1 MKIPTIKAGLSLKF
15 LAPIAA
21 GLIVGLSVEAV
32 MLFSNVSSSSRTQ
45 TDMAQEALKVEQQS
59 AEDALVA
66 ALTSKA
72 DAIGRFMA
80 KTAPDMIIGFDFTS
94 LKSYQDEASK
104 VKDVAYSAYLKKDG
118 SPFTEY
124 KAPSDKS
131 KVLEKRYPISVDGE
145 NLGYV
150 LIGMSKDSI
159 ETGKAASQDRI
170 THAIESVTEN
180 SNKSLSQFTIII
192 AGISVAMLLYIV
204 AMMVALF
211 RIFIVKPLNETSKLI
226 DGLAQ
231 GGGDLTVT
239 LPVKSNDEIG
249 SLSKAVNSFVNSLKS
264 MIQSIASEVN
274 NLTSSSSDL
283 RDFSA
288 EQSMRS
294 ETQRNET
301 TQVATAI
308 EEMTATVQ
316 EVARNATSA
325 ANAAG
330 EADTA
335 AVKGKDVVSGTV
347 SSINS
352 LASEVENAADVI
364 DKLRQDSQNIGT
376 VLDVIKGIAEQT
388 NLLALNAAIEAA
400 RAGEQ
405 GRGFAV
411 VADEVRTLASRTQE
425 STQEIQE
432 MIERLQSRSSDAVNV
447 MEQGRQRAEKTVEQA
462 ALAGESLDAITK
474 AVASINEMNTLIAA
488 AAEEQSAVSEEI
500 NKNVVNINDLADD
513 SVNGAQ
519 KTTTESEALAA
530 LAQRLHDLVSQFKVA

>member
-1 MKIPTIKAGLSLKF
+1 MKLPTIRAGLSLKF

-45 TDMAQEALKVEQQS
+45 TDMAQDALKAEQQN

-66 ALTSKA
+66 ALNSKA

-80 KTAPDMIIGFDFTS
+80 KTAPDLIIGFDFSS

-118 SPFTEY
+118 SPLTEY
-124 KAPSDKS
+124 KAPADKS
-131 KVLEKRYPISVDGE
+131 RVLEKRYPISVDGE

-159 ETGKAASQDRI
+159 ESGKAASQKRI
-170 THAIESVTEN
+170 NQAINGVTE
-180 SNKSLSQFTIII
+180 SSSQSLSQFTIII

-204 AMMVALF
+204 TIMVALF
-211 RIFIVKPLNETSKLI
+211 RIFIVKPLNETSTLI
-226 DGLAQ
+226 NGLAQ

-239 LPVKSNDEIG
+239 LPVKSDDEIG
-249 SLSKAVNSFVNSLKS
+249 QLSKAVNNFVNSLKS
-264 MIQSIASEVN
+264 MIESIASEVN
-274 NLTSSSSDL
+274 NLITSSSDL
-283 RDFSA
+283 RDFSS

-316 EVARNATSA
+316 EVARNASSA

-330 EADTA
+330 EADEA
-335 AVKGKDVVSGTV
+335 AGKGKDVVSGTV

-364 DKLRQDSQNIGT
+364 DKLRQDSENIGT

-447 MEQGRQRAEKTVEQA
+447 MEQGRQRAEKTVNQA
-462 ALAGESLDAITK
+462 ALAGESLDSITA

-519 KTTTESEALAA
+519 KTTSESEALAA
-530 LAQRLHDLVSQFKVA
+530 LAQRLQDLVSQFRVA